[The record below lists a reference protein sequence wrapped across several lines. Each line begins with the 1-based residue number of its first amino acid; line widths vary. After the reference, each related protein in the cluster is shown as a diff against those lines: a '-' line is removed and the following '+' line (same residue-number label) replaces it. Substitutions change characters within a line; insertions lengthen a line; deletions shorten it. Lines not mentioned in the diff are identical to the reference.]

1 MWLSRF
7 LANNGK
13 NAPIYSSLSHTCCS
27 YEASAQD
34 KADGTVKMHR
44 KIVSGDVEDYATHI
58 PGDVADLNK
67 EEDMVYTKGVLMH
80 ANGISTV
87 KMMPEV

>member
-1 MWLSRF
+1 M

-13 NAPIYSSLSHTCCS
+13 NATIYSIFS

-34 KADGTVKMHR
+34 KADGTVKMHC
-44 KIVSGDVEDYATHI
+44 KIVSEDVEDYATHI

-67 EEDMVYTKGVLMH
+67 EEDMIYTKGVLMH

>member
-1 MWLSRF
+1 
-7 LANNGK
+7 
-13 NAPIYSSLSHTCCS
+13 
-27 YEASAQD
+27 
-34 KADGTVKMHR
+34 MHR